1 MKIIHLLAIPMRFW
15 LTLVLIMFLS
25 SCAYVY
31 QVQVGDI
38 DDYEF
43 FESSPFEIKVNETGF
58 NLEEGG
64 EIAEA
69 LGSDSGKEVGDLM
82 GMFQMGPRTGNPVYN
97 ERYAED
103 LLFLIKQ
110 KFPNGRVSGLT
121 SIREQRRYPVI
132 SGEIVKVT
140 GHCLRK
146 RSS

>member
-1 MKIIHLLAIPMRFW
+1 MTEKIYIFDT
-15 LTLVLIMFLS
+15 TLRDGAQTQGVDFS
-25 SCAYVY
+25 
-31 QVQVGDI
+31 I
-38 DDYEF
+38 DD
-43 FESSPFEIKVNETGF
+43 K
-58 NLEEGG
+58 LK
-64 EIAEA
+64 IAEA
-69 LGSDSGKEVGDLM
+69 LGSDSGKEVGDLL

-110 KFPNGRVSGLT
+110 KCPNGRVSGLT
-121 SIREQRRYPVI
+121 MTREQSERYPVI

>member
-1 MKIIHLLAIPMRFW
+1 MRFW
-15 LTLVLIMFLS
+15 LPLVLIMFLS

-38 DDYEF
+38 DDRES
-43 FESSPFEIKVNETGF
+43 FESSPFEIKVSETGF
-58 NLEEGG
+58 NLEEAG

-69 LGSDSGKEVGDLM
+69 LGSDSGKEVGDLL

-110 KFPNGRVSGLT
+110 KCPNGRVSGLT
-121 SIREQRRYPVI
+121 SVREQRRYPVI

>member
-1 MKIIHLLAIPMRFW
+1 MRFW
-15 LTLVLIMFLS
+15 LSLVLIMFLS

-38 DDYEF
+38 DDRES
-43 FESSPFEIKVNETGF
+43 FESSPFEIKVSEKGF
-58 NLEEGG
+58 NLEEAG

-69 LGSDSGKEVGDLM
+69 LGNDSGKKVGDLL

-110 KFPNGRVSGLT
+110 KCPNGRVSGLT
-121 SIREQRRYPVI
+121 ITREQSERYPVI